1 MTKNTEIEK
10 KLKRVQWIRTVIN
23 HHLDDVEK
31 ILKDAM
37 FICSQ
42 LTQKGDG
49 LPKYAKWNTYRDVLD
64 NIFTEKDDHE
74 AFSKKVELLLYAMSK
89 NGISREE
96 AKGVVDKLIPVMTHK
111 ETVESMNERLEFFY
125 PNRQSTK
132 SQVPMRCEV
141 DDSDLFGEDLGM
153 P

>member
-31 ILKDAM
+31 ILNDAM
-37 FICSQ
+37 SICSQ
-42 LTQKGDG
+42 HTQKCDG
-49 LPKYAKWNTYRDVLD
+49 LPKYAKWKTYHDVLA

-96 AKGVVDKLIPVMTHK
+96 AKGVIDKLIPSMAHK
-111 ETVESMNERLEFFY
+111 ETVKSMNERLDFFY
-125 PNRQSTK
+125 PNKQSTNP
-132 SQVPMRCEV
+132 SEPIRCEI
-141 DDSDLFGEDLGM
+141 DDDDLFGNDLGM

>member
-37 FICSQ
+37 SICSQ
-42 LTQKGDG
+42 HAQKCDG
-49 LPKYAKWNTYRDVLD
+49 LPKYAKWDTYRNVLD
-64 NIFTEKDDHE
+64 NISWEKNSPE
-74 AFSKKVELLLYAMSK
+74 IFAKMVEKLLYAMSK

-96 AKGVVDKLIPVMTHK
+96 AKSVVDKLIPIMTHK
-111 ETVESMNERLEFFY
+111 ETVESMNERLDFFY

-132 SQVPMRCEV
+132 SPVPMRCEI
-141 DDSDLFGEDLGM
+141 DDSDLFKEDLGM

>member
-31 ILKDAM
+31 ILNDAM

-42 LTQKGDG
+42 HAQKDDG
-49 LPKYAKWNTYRDVLD
+49 LPKYAKWKTYRDVLD
-64 NIFTEKDDHE
+64 NISWEKNSP
-74 AFSKKVELLLYAMSK
+74 AIFAKMVEKLLYAMSK
-89 NGISREE
+89 NGIPREE
-96 AKGVVDKLIPVMTHK
+96 ARGVLDKLIPAMTHK
-111 ETVESMNERLEFFY
+111 ETVESMNERLDFFY

-132 SQVPMRCEV
+132 SLVPMRCEV